1 MKEDIMLTQTKE
13 VVMSSEQIVTTTTQ
27 KLELVDAFG
36 RKTLLGFHETKTVVC
51 PGEPNGRAA

>member
-1 MKEDIMLTQTKE
+1 MLTQTKE

-36 RKTLLGFHETKTVVC
+36 RKTLLGYHETKTVAG
-51 PGEPNGRAA
+51 PGEPNGRVA